1 MIRITVIEIVI
12 IGSSAAM
19 IRIIVIEIV
28 RIWNSA
34 AMIRIIV
41 VLESD
46 LDQDPAV

>member
-1 MIRITVIEIVI
+1 MIEIVR